1 MTIDTFLIFLI
12 TTALIKIATKNI
24 VAYVDYFL
32 LGVPNQIKTGYYSQA
47 FEMFYQQFNVIHVT
61 EIFIIP
67 KETVLWNFKSISFK
81 NLDVK
86 NLSKCVWHP
95 IIRHT
100 HEIKGSTYWH
110 MA

>member
-1 MTIDTFLIFLI
+1 MFQ
-12 TTALIKIATKNI
+12 IK
-24 VAYVDYFL
+24 
-32 LGVPNQIKTGYYSQA
+32 IKTGYYSQA

-86 NLSKCVWHP
+86 NLSVYGTLQSD
-95 IIRHT
+95 ILMR
-100 HEIKGSTYWH
+100 
-110 MA
+110 

>member
-1 MTIDTFLIFLI
+1 MFIFF
-12 TTALIKIATKNI
+12 TWCSKS
-24 VAYVDYFL
+24 
-32 LGVPNQIKTGYYSQA
+32 IKTGYYSQA

-67 KETVLWNFKSISFK
+67 KKTILWNFKSISFK

-86 NLSKCVWHP
+86 NLSKCLWHP
-95 IIRHT
+95 TIRHT

-110 MA
+110 MI